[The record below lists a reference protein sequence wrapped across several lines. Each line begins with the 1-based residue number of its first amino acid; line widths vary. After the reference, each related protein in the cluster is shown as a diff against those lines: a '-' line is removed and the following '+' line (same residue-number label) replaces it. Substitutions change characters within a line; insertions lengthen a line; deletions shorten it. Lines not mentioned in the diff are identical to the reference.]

1 MNVSSP
7 PFRSC
12 QSDYTR
18 GHFKEIK
25 KIRHEGFKYCSA
37 FCVKKNNIIN
47 LPETQNTVN
56 DPSSCFSLLSNVL
69 VALQT

>member
-18 GHFKEIK
+18 GHFKEVK
-25 KIRHEGFKYCSA
+25 NTRQEGFKYRSE
-37 FCVKKNNIIN
+37 FCVKK
-47 LPETQNTVN
+47 
-56 DPSSCFSLLSNVL
+56 
-69 VALQT
+69 